1 VAGENRAEN
10 NRVILYQSLA
20 SEPYKYDFFQALR
33 LVECANADKS
43 RIGNSQRPSDDP
55 LRLAQEPSLAFA
67 PSTVSDFEVSDPGMP
82 PRMSV
87 LFFGLFGPNGPLPL
101 HLTEYARERIR
112 NHGDEAF
119 AAFTD
124 IFHHRFLSLFYRAWA
139 DAQPTTNFDRPQDD
153 RFAARLSCLI
163 GDGYELGENRDELD
177 FVKLNYAARF
187 LNQTRN
193 AEGLLAILS
202 AYYSMPVELE
212 QYVGQ
217 WLRIP
222 DRFQWRLG
230 ADPESGSLGLN
241 STLGERVWQCQSKFR
256 LIIGPLTL
264 DDYQRL
270 LPGRKSLGSLVK
282 LVRHYVGDELDWE
295 LKLILKGEEV
305 KPASLGEYCQLG
317 WTSWLPSDYPLD
329 QFDELSLNPIQE
341 VI

>member
-1 VAGENRAEN
+1 MAGENRTEN
-10 NRVILYQSLA
+10 KCVTLYRSLA
-20 SEPYKYDFFQALR
+20 DEPYKFDFFQALR
-33 LVECANADKS
+33 LIECANTDKS
-43 RIGNSQRPSDDP
+43 RIGNSQRPNDDP
-55 LRLAQEPSLAFA
+55 VRLAQEPSLAFA
-67 PSTVSDFEVSDPGMP
+67 PSTVSEFELRDPGMP

-119 AAFTD
+119 AAFAD

-139 DAQPTTNFDRPQDD
+139 DAQPTTNFDRPQED
-153 RFAARLSCLI
+153 RFSARVSCLI
-163 GDGYELGENRDELD
+163 GDGYELGENRDDLD
-177 FVKLNYAARF
+177 YVKLNFAGRF

-222 DRFQWRLG
+222 AGLQWRLG

-241 STLGERVWQCQSKFR
+241 STLGEKVWQCQNKFR
-256 LIIGPLTL
+256 LVIGPLTL
-264 DDYQRL
+264 EDYQRL
-270 LPGRKSLGSLVK
+270 LPGGKSLGSLVRIM
-282 LVRHYVGDELDWE
+282 RHYVGDELDWE
-295 LKLILKGEEV
+295 LQLLLKGEEV
-305 KPASLGEYCQLG
+305 RPASLGKYGQLG
-317 WTSWLPSDYPLD
+317 WTSWLPSSYPLD
-329 QFDELSLNPIQE
+329 QFDELCLNPMQE